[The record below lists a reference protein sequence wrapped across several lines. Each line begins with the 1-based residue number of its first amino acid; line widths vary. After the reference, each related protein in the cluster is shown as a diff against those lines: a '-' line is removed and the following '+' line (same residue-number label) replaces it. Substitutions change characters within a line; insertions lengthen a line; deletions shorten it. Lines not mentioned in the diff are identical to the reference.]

1 MDRNKL
7 KLCCSKIQ
15 NGRSGSAPL
24 NKMAARAKKTENLQ
38 TTSRPWPMA

>member
-7 KLCCSKIQ
+7 KLCRSKIQ
-15 NGRSGSAPL
+15 DGCSGSAPL
-24 NKMAARAKKTENLQ
+24 NKIAASAKRIENLQ